1 MKITVVGAGKSG
13 VSAALLAKKLG
24 HSVLLTEKGAKEKF
38 SSSIPL
44 LEEYGIQYEFGGHSD
59 GVLLNTELV
68 ITSPGV
74 PPNSDVIRSA
84 EIRRI
89 PIVSEVEFASQQIT
103 NPIVAITGTNGKT
116 TTTALTQWLFQTAGI
131 PSIACGNIGVPMSQ
145 LIVDGLDASKWL
157 IVETSSY
164 QLDRISTFSPRISAM
179 LNITPDHLSY
189 HGTMEEYSKAKHRI
203 YANQQLNADYIYN
216 LDDVSTYP
224 KNDIRPQVSAFSL
237 KTESEFGIFADEMKL
252 YFTENGSRI
261 HCILRSEL
269 GLPGIHNCYNSMA
282 AALIARKAGINV
294 ASIAKGLQT
303 FQGVEHRLEFVRELK
318 GVRYINDSKAT
329 NVDSTKYA
337 LTSYDA
343 PIIWIAGGRGDNND
357 YDILTE
363 EITKNVRTIIAIGEE
378 SDAIATYFSN
388 FNVQQCATLEDAVN
402 YATSIAKAD
411 EVVLFSPAC
420 KSFDMFSNYEERGM
434 IFKQIVNS
442 L

>member
-1 MKITVVGAGKSG
+1 MNITVVGAGKSG

-38 SSSIPL
+38 PSAFPL
-44 LEEYGIQYEFGGHSD
+44 LEEHNIQFEFGGHSD

-116 TTTALTQWLFQTAGI
+116 TTTALTQHLFETAGV

-145 LIVDGLDASKWL
+145 LIVDGLDASTWL

-164 QLDRISTFSPRISAM
+164 QLDRISTFSPRISVI
-179 LNITPDHLSY
+179 LNITPDHLTY

-203 YANQQLNADYIYN
+203 YANQQLNADFIYN
-216 LDDVSTYP
+216 LDDATTYP
-224 KNDIRPQVSAFSL
+224 QDDIRPQVSAFSL
-237 KTESEFGIFADEMKL
+237 QSEPEFGMFADEKKL

-282 AALIARKAGINV
+282 AALIARKAGIGMS
-294 ASIAKGLQT
+294 SIAKGLQT
-303 FQGVEHRLEFVRELK
+303 FQGVEHRLEFVRELN

-357 YDILTE
+357 YKLLNTDIL
-363 EITKNVRTIIAIGEE
+363 KNVRSIIAIGEE
-378 SDAIATYFSN
+378 SEAIASHFSN
-388 FNVQQCATLEDAVN
+388 FTVQQCTSLEDAVQT
-402 YATSIAKAD
+402 AQTMAKNG

-420 KSFDMFSNYEERGM
+420 KSFDMFSNYEERGT
-434 IFKQIVNS
+434 IFKQIVNA

>member
-59 GVLLNTELV
+59 GVLLNSELV

-89 PIVSEVEFASQQIT
+89 PIVSEVEFASQHIS

-145 LIVDGLDASKWL
+145 LIVDGLDASTWL

-189 HGTMEEYSKAKHRI
+189 HGTMFEYSKAKHRI
-203 YANQQLNADYIYN
+203 YAYQQLNADYIYN

-282 AALIARKAGINV
+282 AALIARKAGISV

-303 FQGVEHRLEFVRELK
+303 FQGVEHRLEFVRELQ

-363 EITKNVRTIIAIGEE
+363 EITNNVRTIIAIGEE
-378 SDAIATYFSN
+378 SDAIAAHFKRL
-388 FNVQQCATLEDAVN
+388 NVKQCVNLEDAVN